1 MLNKGNK
8 TCFHNLRRMPE
19 KDSFL
24 WACQMRGPHSK
35 RPKQTSTFDWKYE
48 IDACMLFRTGK
59 FLVGLQPL
67 TVARV
72 SCDSF
77 LRKQSRGGYSED
89 IEEHRES
96 QYWSFAEEN
105 GRGYVP
111 GPLDVDLK
119 ECILV
124 PRRGQWL
131 GMKGCPTEG

>member
-1 MLNKGNK
+1 
-8 TCFHNLRRMPE
+8 
-19 KDSFL
+19 
-24 WACQMRGPHSK
+24 
-35 RPKQTSTFDWKYE
+35 
-48 IDACMLFRTGK
+48 MLFRTGK

-131 GMKGCPTEG
+131 GM